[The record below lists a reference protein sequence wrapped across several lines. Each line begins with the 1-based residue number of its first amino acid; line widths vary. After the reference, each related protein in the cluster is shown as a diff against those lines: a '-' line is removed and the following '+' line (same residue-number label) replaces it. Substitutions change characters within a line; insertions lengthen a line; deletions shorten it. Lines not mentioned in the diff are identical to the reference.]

1 MRKKEELDKKE
12 SIQNKKTKRSRLL
25 VFDFLI
31 MAVLLAFDQFTKY
44 LAIDKLKGRPALVLI
59 DGVLELQYLENRG
72 SAFGMLQNQKI
83 FILFVGIVFMAVILF
98 FLFKLPENR
107 KYNKVHIL
115 LSVIIAGGIGNMIDR
130 FRFDY
135 VVDFI
140 SFVAIHYPIFNVADI
155 YIVVA
160 TIILFMLFVF
170 VFKEQDLEFLSF
182 KQNRYREMK

>member
-1 MRKKEELDKKE
+1 MRNKNTD
-12 SIQNKKTKRSRLL
+12 QNKKISRKMMLIL
-25 VFDFLI
+25 DFI
-31 MAVLLAFDQFTKY
+31 IITVLLIVDQLTKH
-44 LAIDKLKGRPALVLI
+44 LAILHLKGQPAYVLI

-72 SAFGMLQNQKI
+72 SAFGMLQNQKY
-83 FILFVGIVFMAVILF
+83 FILFVGFVFMAVILF
-98 FLFKLPENR
+98 FMFKLPEAP

-115 LSVIIAGGIGNMIDR
+115 LAIIVAGGVGNMIDR
-130 FRFDY
+130 VRFDF

-140 SFVAIHYPIFNVADI
+140 SFVLINYPIFNVADI

-160 TIILFMLFVF
+160 TIILFALFVF